1 MAPPVIFIFGLGYV
15 GRAFGHMMAA
25 AGWSVRGTTRQPDNF
40 TAERGAGWDIIP
52 FRDQEKMPDPARALD
67 GVSAILSTIAP
78 IFGNDPVLDLHSD
91 DLAGFSGWVGYLSAT
106 SVYPDRPDGICYE
119 DTKPAPSTKRGKA
132 RLDAE
137 AKWQKLCNAE
147 LFRAAGIYGPGRSAF
162 DGLLDGTARIIEHEG
177 HLFNRIHRDDICRVI
192 TAALSQPRA
201 GRIINLTDQNPAS
214 QGDVVRHA
222 AALLGVTP
230 PVPEPLDEALLS
242 PMARSFY
249 RARRHIGSRVIK
261 PELGVDL
268 LYPDYKAGLAAIL
281 QTEKPTN

>member
-25 AGWSVRGTTRQPDNF
+25 AGWLVRGTTRQPDNF

-78 IFGNDPVLDLHSD
+78 ISGHDPVLDLYSD

-147 LFRAAGIYGPGRSAF
+147 LFRATGIYGPGRSAF

-177 HLFNRIHRDDICRVI
+177 HLFNRIHRDDICRII

-214 QGDVVRHA
+214 QGDVVHHA

-230 PVPEPLDEALLS
+230 PAPQKLDEALLS

-249 RARRHIGSRVIK
+249 RARRRIGSRVIK